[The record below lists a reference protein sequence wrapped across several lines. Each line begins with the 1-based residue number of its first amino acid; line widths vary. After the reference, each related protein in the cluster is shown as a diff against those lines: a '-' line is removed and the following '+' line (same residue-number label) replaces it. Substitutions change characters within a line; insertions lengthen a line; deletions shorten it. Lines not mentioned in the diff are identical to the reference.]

1 MDDITC
7 TLEVCDIEIDV
18 YDGQKLKLFIFPGQ
32 IQAVSRTFTY
42 LYCIVFHILNELLYK
57 IYYVNIKLRDLKHRS
72 RDSTRPVLKLMVY
85 TNENLFLYC
94 AYEFWALQT
103 LRL

>member
-7 TLEVCDIEIDV
+7 NTRSEEIDV

-32 IQAVSRTFTY
+32 IQAVSRTFAY
-42 LYCIVFHILNELLYK
+42 LMNSFIKFLTLILNLD
-57 IYYVNIKLRDLKHRS
+57 DLKHRS
-72 RDSTRPVLKLMVY
+72 RDSTQPVLKLMVY

-94 AYEFWALQT
+94 AYDFWALQT

>member
-1 MDDITC
+1 MDDITSN
-7 TLEVCDIEIDV
+7 TRSEEIDV

-42 LYCIVFHILNELLYK
+42 LMNSFIQFLTLILN
-57 IYYVNIKLRDLKHRS
+57 VDDLKHRS

-94 AYEFWALQT
+94 AYDFWALQT